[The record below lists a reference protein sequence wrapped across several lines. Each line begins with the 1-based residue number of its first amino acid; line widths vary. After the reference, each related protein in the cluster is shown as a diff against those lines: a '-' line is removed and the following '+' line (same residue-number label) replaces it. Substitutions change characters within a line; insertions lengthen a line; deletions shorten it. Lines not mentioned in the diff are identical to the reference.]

1 MLKTETVIIDGK
13 EYTRTWSD
21 IGMLIE
27 RDGTL
32 YLDAIDPIGSGRI
45 YTETDKEPEII
56 DMEAEE
62 ADYLSALNRLGV
74 GV

>member
-13 EYTRTWSD
+13 EYIRTWSD

-27 RDGTL
+27 RDGAL
-32 YLDAIDPIGSGRI
+32 YVDAIDPIGSGRI
-45 YTETDKEPEII
+45 YTETDKEPENI

-62 ADYLSALNRLGV
+62 ADILFALNRLGV
-74 GV
+74 YV